1 MHLPFD
7 SNLSLIYQQHHP
19 HSNPEKQKLSGPV
32 TGAGSRRTEASGGVK
47 PVLELSAICSC
58 FLSGQPT
65 CCMQNVV
72 VIIHSAG
79 DE

>member
-32 TGAGSRRTEASGGVK
+32 TGAGSRRPQGGLNLFWNYQLFALASSEDSR
-47 PVLELSAICSC
+47 PVVCRTWS
-58 FLSGQPT
+58 
-65 CCMQNVV
+65 
-72 VIIHSAG
+72 
-79 DE
+79 